1 MNNSTDG
8 VTLYAAFIQDVLKNY
23 QDAGDDYQELVNF
36 TKEYDISK
44 PSNKIPIKVYND
56 MCSWVE
62 EKLGKFNLI
71 RVGRNIG
78 ETAYQG
84 MFENKLFASDATPYE
99 IMKGLVVVASQMIQD
114 KSGRGW
120 RIVDYSNNFV
130 IMQRTQTFN
139 SILQLGLLDGLI
151 RKTGA
156 SGIKVEYV
164 KEVAN
169 GDEYD
174 EYKISWM

>member
-23 QDAGDDYQELVNF
+23 QDIGDDYQELLNF
-36 TKEYDISK
+36 TKGYDISQ
-44 PSNKIPIKVYND
+44 PFNKIPMKVYND
-56 MCSWVE
+56 MCSWIE
-62 EKLGKFNLI
+62 ENLGKFNLI

-78 ETAYQG
+78 ETAYQS
-84 MFENKLFASDATPYE
+84 MLENKLFASDATPHE

-114 KSGRGW
+114 TSGRGW
-120 RIVDYSNNFV
+120 VIVDYGNNYL

-174 EYKISWM
+174 EYKISWI